1 MPGGLTEKVKK
12 FPDPLIF
19 AWMRASDNSMGGDAD
34 RVAKLEV
41 GNRAPI
47 AVASHGAV
55 AHSHRDPVLQL
66 NINET
71 GNIFH
76 VFRHGADTR
85 ALKFICRE

>member
-41 GNRAPI
+41 GNRALITAEGRLSP
-47 AVASHGAV
+47 
-55 AHSHRDPVLQL
+55 
-66 NINET
+66 
-71 GNIFH
+71 
-76 VFRHGADTR
+76 
-85 ALKFICRE
+85 